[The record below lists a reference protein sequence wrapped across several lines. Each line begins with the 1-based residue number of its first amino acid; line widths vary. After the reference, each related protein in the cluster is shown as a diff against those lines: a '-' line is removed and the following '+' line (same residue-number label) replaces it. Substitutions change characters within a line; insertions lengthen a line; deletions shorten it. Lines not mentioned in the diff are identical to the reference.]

1 MAASLVLW
9 LAQFPTGATATQ
21 IGDDALW
28 RLGAWYVPAILCLW
42 MTMML
47 VISTYKL
54 DRAEHEENL
63 RRLAAA
69 RT

>member
-1 MAASLVLW
+1 VLW